1 VNEDEMQALEPSA
14 GDELERMLARYAR
27 VRLDPSVAQTRRAR
41 ASLVEEAWRRHL
53 AVVDASSR
61 RAPVDHRP
69 RRIPFAAWRPR
80 RITLSLAAAV
90 LAGLLIGSTAFAAS
104 RAGGPLYEARLNVES
119 LLLPSDPAAR
129 LDAQLAAAQ
138 ARLADI
144 VDASGRGDT
153 GAMAAAIE
161 AYDAAIA
168 NLDSTTAQA
177 TERARD
183 AIRVHLAVLEQL
195 LEAAT
200 GQSANGLENAVQHS
214 SVVIERFNAAAGAE
228 PANGSNDAGGANG
241 GTNGNAGA
249 NGNAGGANG
258 GTNGNAGG
266 ANGGTNGNAGAN
278 GNAGGANGD
287 TGGASAPDN
296 SGAKP
301 SNAPAAP
308 DRTPPPA
315 KGGASSQTPG
325 QGSPGG

>member
-41 ASLVEEAWRRHL
+41 ARLVEEAWRRHL

-214 SVVIERFNAAAGAE
+214 SVVIERFDAAAGAE
-228 PANGSNDAGGANG
+228 PANGSKDAGGANG

-249 NGNAGGANG
+249 
-258 GTNGNAGG
+258 NGNAGG